1 MLKGELIERIC
12 GEIDGLGKKDASQAV
27 DLLLATIAEGLT
39 AGRRI
44 EIRGFGSLGVR
55 RRRPKVAKNPKTGA
69 MMDIPA
75 RTSVHFTMSKSLKQP
90 LIKKR

>member
-12 GEIDGLGKKDASQAV
+12 GDIDGLGRKDAAQAV
-27 DLLLATIAEGLT
+27 DLLLSAMADGL
-39 AGRRI
+39 ASGRRI

-55 RRRPKVAKNPKTGA
+55 RRRPKTAKNPKTGA

-75 RTSVHFTMSKSLKQP
+75 RAGVHFTMSKSLKQP
-90 LIKKR
+90 LIKK